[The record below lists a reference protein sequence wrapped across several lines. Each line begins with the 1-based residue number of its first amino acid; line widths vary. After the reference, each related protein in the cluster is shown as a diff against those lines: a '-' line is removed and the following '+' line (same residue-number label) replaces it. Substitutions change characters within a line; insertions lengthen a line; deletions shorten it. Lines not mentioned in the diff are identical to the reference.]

1 MRVFPHC
8 THSCTGVFD
17 DPDAVSIQFE
27 GEVGDL
33 GLHEAT
39 THDNLLLFPVF
50 EIWVVP
56 LLSVVPLKIGNN
68 NCKPGETYRKM
79 PSIC

>member
-17 DPDAVSIQFE
+17 DPDAVLIQFE

-50 EIWVVP
+50 EICDP
-56 LLSVVPLKIGNN
+56 LF
-68 NCKPGETYRKM
+68 
-79 PSIC
+79 

>member
-1 MRVFPHC
+1 MRVFPALH
-8 THSCTGVFD
+8 TLLHRQVFD

-50 EIWVVP
+50 EICDP
-56 LLSVVPLKIGNN
+56 LF
-68 NCKPGETYRKM
+68 
-79 PSIC
+79 